1 MSGKNPPRGPS
12 PLQKMVST
20 NTSTP
25 ADAEAALAA
34 AALAAAQKA
43 NDKDAVSP
51 AKKPAVTK
59 PKVGS
64 QKSKG
69 AFHTPASASASASAS
84 APKSAAAPVVHETP
98 SDLETKSP
106 IEQDNSDV
114 PLGSP
119 AVVPDFV
126 LTLEAALTAQKTEL
140 EVAHKAALAAAIST
154 AAAHAKTLNEEKTQ
168 LETTLKEATTALAA
182 AEKELKLETVNS
194 AALVEQKTQL
204 ETVHAAA
211 LVEQKTQLETV
222 HAAALVEQKTQ
233 LETVHAAALA
243 ELQVKL
249 AQADNQQVK
258 APWKGTKKMPP
269 TKPVESKSQGT
280 SESATTSAA
289 SKRPTVVLK
298 KTMAVKST
306 SQGTSES
313 SSSQL
318 PLKYSFF
325 ENNLGSATTVVEVF
339 KTFLA
344 SVQDNK
350 TKIRDLWFHY
360 LGLRFPAK
368 YPKMVSLSEPSGWT
382 GANSAHIKTFLFL
395 IWDLNYRNRDD
406 QFMED
411 TCHDELYRYFRKK
424 LHVKTK
430 LSSAA
435 KAILAYAKE
444 QKLCCGPY

>member
-1 MSGKNPPRGPS
+1 
-12 PLQKMVST
+12 
-20 NTSTP
+20 
-25 ADAEAALAA
+25 
-34 AALAAAQKA
+34 
-43 NDKDAVSP
+43 
-51 AKKPAVTK
+51 
-59 PKVGS
+59 
-64 QKSKG
+64 
-69 AFHTPASASASASAS
+69 
-84 APKSAAAPVVHETP
+84 
-98 SDLETKSP
+98 
-106 IEQDNSDV
+106 
-114 PLGSP
+114 
-119 AVVPDFV
+119 
-126 LTLEAALTAQKTEL
+126 
-140 EVAHKAALAAAIST
+140 
-154 AAAHAKTLNEEKTQ
+154 
-168 LETTLKEATTALAA
+168 
-182 AEKELKLETVNS
+182 
-194 AALVEQKTQL
+194 
-204 ETVHAAA
+204 
-211 LVEQKTQLETV
+211 
-222 HAAALVEQKTQ
+222 
-233 LETVHAAALA
+233 
-243 ELQVKL
+243 
-249 AQADNQQVK
+249 
-258 APWKGTKKMPP
+258 MPP
-269 TKPVESKSQGT
+269 TKPVESKSQGTSESATTSAASKRPTVVLKKTMAVKSTSQGT